1 MKNIFRTVLLTA
13 LACLLCFSCTNINDP
28 ETLKAEQFTVNEM
41 KVEGF
46 YVEGLDASYDG
57 KTVELVYV
65 TKDAET
71 VIGESS
77 IIADNS
83 KLYKSGST
91 KIKFTNPEL
100 IKEKGTF
107 YLKLE
112 GGDKVQVLNEKME
125 MVNADLG
132 IISSAY
138 GTKEDGLAKKM
149 VVVKAASIVSKSI
162 PATFAWE
169 DAAKVSNPV
178 LTFYIIGDL
187 PGVTNWNWDDK
198 DKLVMKAESASEQ
211 VWEYTATSTKTIEF
225 KFTNAPS
232 WDAVINAGADENQDV
247 TLGTAYELT
256 LGIGSK
262 NCKLAVTKDKKYKF
276 VLNVAD
282 PTKLT
287 IKVTEA
293 E

>member
-57 KTVELVYV
+57 KAVELVYV

-77 IIADNS
+77 IVADNS
-83 KLYKSGST
+83 KVYKSGST
-91 KIKFTNPEL
+91 KIKFNNPEL

-169 DAAKVSNPV
+169 DAKNVNEPKLRMFICGDFTEWSWKEENEMTLEDGDIFTFEITEKEGIAFKISAV
-178 LTFYIIGDL
+178 LAWQDDA
-187 PGVTNWNWDDK
+187 NWTT
-198 DKLVMKAESASEQ
+198 ASEITVGGDYAEMQ
-211 VWEYTATSTKTIEF
+211 VGPGKGNTEVKNMEPDKT
-225 KFTNAPS
+225 
-232 WDAVINAGADENQDV
+232 
-247 TLGTAYELT
+247 
-256 LGIGSK
+256 
-262 NCKLAVTKDKKYKF
+262 YK
-276 VLNVAD
+276 
-282 PTKLT
+282 
-287 IKVTEA
+287 IY
-293 E
+293 

>member
-77 IIADNS
+77 IVADNS

-169 DAAKVSNPV
+169 DAAKV
-178 LTFYIIGDL
+178 
-187 PGVTNWNWDDK
+187 
-198 DKLVMKAESASEQ
+198 E
-211 VWEYTATSTKTIEF
+211 
-225 KFTNAPS
+225 
-232 WDAVINAGADENQDV
+232 
-247 TLGTAYELT
+247 
-256 LGIGSK
+256 
-262 NCKLAVTKDKKYKF
+262 
-276 VLNVAD
+276 
-282 PTKLT
+282 
-287 IKVTEA
+287 
-293 E
+293 